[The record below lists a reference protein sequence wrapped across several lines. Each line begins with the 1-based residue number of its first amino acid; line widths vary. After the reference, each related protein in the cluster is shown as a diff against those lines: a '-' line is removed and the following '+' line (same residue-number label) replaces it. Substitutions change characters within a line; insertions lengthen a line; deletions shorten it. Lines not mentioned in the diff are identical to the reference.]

1 MTHGSLT
8 AQSRSRGF
16 TTMTELTDIASENQR
31 QWKSINSLAAEE
43 RAMTKEVI
51 VAALTAVGVF
61 GAALF
66 FAVCS
71 VISFVRGMDD
81 EDEDNEEDC

>member
-1 MTHGSLT
+1 
-8 AQSRSRGF
+8 
-16 TTMTELTDIASENQR
+16 
-31 QWKSINSLAAEE
+31 
-43 RAMTKEVI
+43 MTKEVI

>member
-1 MTHGSLT
+1 
-8 AQSRSRGF
+8 
-16 TTMTELTDIASENQR
+16 
-31 QWKSINSLAAEE
+31 
-43 RAMTKEVI
+43 MTKEVI

-71 VISFVRGMDD
+71 VISFVRAMDD
-81 EDEDNEEDC
+81 DDDNEEDG

>member
-1 MTHGSLT
+1 MS
-8 AQSRSRGF
+8 
-16 TTMTELTDIASENQR
+16 
-31 QWKSINSLAAEE
+31 
-43 RAMTKEVI
+43 KEVL

-71 VISFVRGMDD
+71 VISFVRAMDD
-81 EDEDNEEDC
+81 EDEENEEDG